1 MKTSP
6 IALFVYNRPNLTRH
20 VLLALRKNKL
30 FRSSKLFIFSDG
42 PKDDDSEKS
51 VKKVRNVLSNYN
63 NLKNIYISLNKDNK
77 GLSTSIITG
86 VSNIL
91 SDFKSVIV
99 LEDDLITSTYFL
111 KYMNNGLSLYEN
123 ETDVASIHSYFY
135 PVNSIN
141 QLPNYFFLKGADC
154 WGWATWRDRW
164 DLFENNPN
172 ELLNKINS
180 MNLSNEFSLEK
191 RAGFYNMLKDTSK
204 GKIDSWAIRWH
215 ASMYLQNKLTL
226 YPKVS
231 FIHNIGND
239 GSGTHKAKTDSFKTK
254 INLNFDGIKNVQ
266 LTENLIA
273 REELANFMLKIREP
287 LYKRLLN
294 KFII

>member
-6 IALFVYNRPNLTRH
+6 NALFVYNRPKLTRR

-42 PKDDDSEKS
+42 PKDNDSDKS
-51 VKKVRNVLSNYN
+51 VNKVRNVLSHYN
-63 NLKNIYISLNKDNK
+63 NLKNINITLNKDNK

-111 KYMNNGLSLYEN
+111 KYMNTGLSLYEK

-164 DLFENNPN
+164 DLFEKNPDK
-172 ELLNKINS
+172 LLNKINS
-180 MNLSNEFSLEK
+180 MNLSYEFSLEK
-191 RAGFYNMLKDTSK
+191 RAGFYNMLKDTCK

-254 INLNFDGIKNVQ
+254 INLNFDGIKNIQ

-273 REELANFMLKIREP
+273 REKLANFMLKIREP
-287 LYKRLLN
+287 LYKRLL
-294 KFII
+294 KKYII

>member
-1 MKTSP
+1 M
-6 IALFVYNRPNLTRH
+6 
-20 VLLALRKNKL
+20 
-30 FRSSKLFIFSDG
+30 
-42 PKDDDSEKS
+42 
-51 VKKVRNVLSNYN
+51 
-63 NLKNIYISLNKDNK
+63 
-77 GLSTSIITG
+77 
-86 VSNIL
+86 
-91 SDFKSVIV
+91 
-99 LEDDLITSTYFL
+99 EDDLITSTYFL
-111 KYMNNGLSLYEN
+111 KYMNTGLSLYEN
-123 ETDVASIHSYFY
+123 KTDVASIHSYFY

-141 QLPNYFFLKGADC
+141 QLPNYFFLKGADG

-172 ELLNKINS
+172 EVLNKINS

-239 GSGTHKAKTDSFKTK
+239 GSGTHRAKTNSFKTK
-254 INLNFDGIKNVQ
+254 INLNFDGIKNVH

-287 LYKRLLN
+287 FYKRLLKKYN
-294 KFII
+294 LI

>member
-1 MKTSP
+1 LKTSP
-6 IALFVYNRPNLTRH
+6 IVLFVYNRPNLTRH

-86 VSNIL
+86 VSDIL

-111 KYMNNGLSLYEN
+111 KYMNTGLSLYEN

>member
-1 MKTSP
+1 LKTSP

-111 KYMNNGLSLYEN
+111 KYMNTGLSLYEN

-135 PVNSIN
+135 PVNSLN

-287 LYKRLLN
+287 LYKRLL
-294 KFII
+294 KKYIF

>member
-42 PKDDDSEKS
+42 PKDNDSDKS
-51 VKKVRNVLSNYN
+51 VNKVRNVLSNYN
-63 NLKNIYISLNKDNK
+63 NLKNINITLNKDNK

-111 KYMNNGLSLYEN
+111 KYMNTGLSLYEK

-164 DLFENNPN
+164 DLFEKNPN

-254 INLNFDGIKNVQ
+254 INLNFDGIKNIQ

-273 REELANFMLKIREP
+273 REKLANFMLKIREP
-287 LYKRLLN
+287 LYKRLF
-294 KFII
+294 KKYIV

>member
-1 MKTSP
+1 LKTSP

-287 LYKRLLN
+287 LYKRLL
-294 KFII
+294 KKYII

>member
-6 IALFVYNRPNLTRH
+6 IVLFVYNRPNLTRH

-86 VSNIL
+86 VSDIL

-111 KYMNNGLSLYEN
+111 KYMNTGLSLYEN

-287 LYKRLLN
+287 LYKRLL
-294 KFII
+294 KKYIF

>member
-111 KYMNNGLSLYEN
+111 KYMNTGLSLYEN

-287 LYKRLLN
+287 LYKRLL
-294 KFII
+294 KKYII

>member
-287 LYKRLLN
+287 LYKRLL
-294 KFII
+294 KKYII

>member
-1 MKTSP
+1 
-6 IALFVYNRPNLTRH
+6 
-20 VLLALRKNKL
+20 LALRKNKL

-191 RAGFYNMLKDTSK
+191 RAGFYNMLRDTSK

-287 LYKRLLN
+287 LYKRLL
-294 KFII
+294 KKYII

>member
-6 IALFVYNRPNLTRH
+6 IVLFVYNRPNLTRH

-111 KYMNNGLSLYEN
+111 KYMNTGLSLYEN

-191 RAGFYNMLKDTSK
+191 RAGFYNMLRDTSK

>member
-42 PKDDDSEKS
+42 PKDNDSDKS
-51 VKKVRNVLSNYN
+51 VIKVRNVLSHYN
-63 NLKNIYISLNKDNK
+63 NLKNINITLNKDNK

-111 KYMNNGLSLYEN
+111 KYMNTGLSLYEK

-164 DLFENNPN
+164 DLFENNPDK
-172 ELLNKINS
+172 LLNKINS
-180 MNLSNEFSLEK
+180 MNLSYEFSLEK
-191 RAGFYNMLKDTSK
+191 RAGFYNMLKDTCK

-254 INLNFDGIKNVQ
+254 INLNFDGIKNIQ

-273 REELANFMLKIREP
+273 REKLANFMLKIREP
-287 LYKRLLN
+287 LYKRLL
-294 KFII
+294 KKYII

>member
-42 PKDDDSEKS
+42 PKDNDSDKS
-51 VKKVRNVLSNYN
+51 VNKVRNVLSNYN
-63 NLKNIYISLNKDNK
+63 NLKNINITLNKDNK

-111 KYMNNGLSLYEN
+111 KYMNTGLSLYEK

-164 DLFENNPN
+164 DLFENNPDK
-172 ELLNKINS
+172 LLNKINS
-180 MNLSNEFSLEK
+180 MNLSYEFSLEK
-191 RAGFYNMLKDTSK
+191 RAGFYNMLKDTCK

-254 INLNFDGIKNVQ
+254 INLNFDGIKNIQ

-273 REELANFMLKIREP
+273 REKLANFMLKIREP
-287 LYKRLLN
+287 LYKRLL
-294 KFII
+294 KKYII

>member
-1 MKTSP
+1 LKTSP

-111 KYMNNGLSLYEN
+111 KYMNTGLSLYEN

-135 PVNSIN
+135 PVNSLN

-287 LYKRLLN
+287 LYKRLL
-294 KFII
+294 KKYII

>member
-42 PKDDDSEKS
+42 PKDDDSDKS
-51 VKKVRNVLSNYN
+51 VIKVRNVLSQYS
-63 NLKNIYISLNKDNK
+63 NLKNIYITLNKDNK

-111 KYMNNGLSLYEN
+111 KYMNTGLSLYEK

-141 QLPNYFFLKGADC
+141 QLPNYFFKGADC

-164 DLFENNPN
+164 DLFENNPDK
-172 ELLNKINS
+172 LLNKINS
-180 MNLSNEFSLEK
+180 MNLSYEFSLEK
-191 RAGFYNMLKDTSK
+191 RAGFYNMLKDTCK

-239 GSGTHKAKTDSFKTK
+239 GSGTHKAKTDSFKTQ
-254 INLNFDGIKNVQ
+254 INLNFDGIKNIQ

-273 REELANFMLKIREP
+273 REKLANFMLKIREP
-287 LYKRLLN
+287 LYKRLL
-294 KFII
+294 KKYII

>member
-191 RAGFYNMLKDTSK
+191 RAGF
-204 GKIDSWAIRWH
+204 
-215 ASMYLQNKLTL
+215 
-226 YPKVS
+226 
-231 FIHNIGND
+231 
-239 GSGTHKAKTDSFKTK
+239 
-254 INLNFDGIKNVQ
+254 
-266 LTENLIA
+266 
-273 REELANFMLKIREP
+273 
-287 LYKRLLN
+287 
-294 KFII
+294 

>member
-42 PKDDDSEKS
+42 PKDNDSDKS
-51 VKKVRNVLSNYN
+51 VNKVRNVLSHYN
-63 NLKNIYISLNKDNK
+63 NLKNINITLNKDNK

-111 KYMNNGLSLYEN
+111 KYMNTGLSLYEK

-164 DLFENNPN
+164 DLFEKNPDK
-172 ELLNKINS
+172 LLNKINS
-180 MNLSNEFSLEK
+180 MNLSYEFSLEK
-191 RAGFYNMLKDTSK
+191 RAGFYNMLKDTCK

-254 INLNFDGIKNVQ
+254 INLNFDGIKNIQ

-273 REELANFMLKIREP
+273 REKLANFMLKIREP
-287 LYKRLLN
+287 LYKRLL
-294 KFII
+294 KKYII

>member
-1 MKTSP
+1 LKTSP

-42 PKDDDSEKS
+42 PKDNDSDKS
-51 VKKVRNVLSNYN
+51 VNKVRNVLSHYN
-63 NLKNIYISLNKDNK
+63 NLKNINITLNKDNK

-111 KYMNNGLSLYEN
+111 KYMNTGLSLYEK

-164 DLFENNPN
+164 DLFENNPDK
-172 ELLNKINS
+172 LLNKINS
-180 MNLSNEFSLEK
+180 MNLSYEFSLEK
-191 RAGFYNMLKDTSK
+191 RAGFYNMLKDTCK

-254 INLNFDGIKNVQ
+254 INLNFDGIKNIQ

-273 REELANFMLKIREP
+273 REKLANFMLKIREP
-287 LYKRLLN
+287 LYKRLL
-294 KFII
+294 KKYII

>member
-111 KYMNNGLSLYEN
+111 KYMNTGLSLYEN

-135 PVNSIN
+135 PVNSLN

-287 LYKRLLN
+287 LYKRLL
-294 KFII
+294 KKYII

>member
-63 NLKNIYISLNKDNK
+63 NLKNINITLNKDNK

-86 VSNIL
+86 VSDIL

-111 KYMNNGLSLYEN
+111 KYMNTGLSLYEN

-287 LYKRLLN
+287 LYKRLL
-294 KFII
+294 KKYIF

>member
-6 IALFVYNRPNLTRH
+6 IVLFVYNRPNLTRH

-86 VSNIL
+86 VSDIL

-111 KYMNNGLSLYEN
+111 KYMNTGLSLYEN

-191 RAGFYNMLKDTSK
+191 RAGFYNMLRDTSK

-287 LYKRLLN
+287 FYKRLL
-294 KFII
+294 KKYII

>member
-42 PKDDDSEKS
+42 PKDNDSDKS
-51 VKKVRNVLSNYN
+51 VNKVRNVLSNYN
-63 NLKNIYISLNKDNK
+63 NLKNINITLNKDNK

-111 KYMNNGLSLYEN
+111 KYMNTGLSLYEK

-164 DLFENNPN
+164 DLFENNPDK
-172 ELLNKINS
+172 LLNKINS
-180 MNLSNEFSLEK
+180 MNLSYEFSLEK
-191 RAGFYNMLKDTSK
+191 RAGFYNMLKDTC
-204 GKIDSWAIRWH
+204 RE
-215 ASMYLQNKLTL
+215 KL
-226 YPKVS
+226 
-231 FIHNIGND
+231 IHGRYD
-239 GSGTHKAKTDSFKTK
+239 GMHLCIYK
-254 INLNFDGIKNVQ
+254 INLLYILRFLSFTILGTMGLERIRLK
-266 LTENLIA
+266 LIH
-273 REELANFMLKIREP
+273 LK
-287 LYKRLLN
+287 LK
-294 KFII
+294 

>member
-1 MKTSP
+1 
-6 IALFVYNRPNLTRH
+6 
-20 VLLALRKNKL
+20 LALRKNKL

-86 VSNIL
+86 VSDIL

-111 KYMNNGLSLYEN
+111 KYMNTGLSLYEN

>member
-20 VLLALRKNKL
+20 VLLALQKNKL

-42 PKDDDSEKS
+42 PKDNDSDKS
-51 VKKVRNVLSNYN
+51 VNKVRNVLSHYN
-63 NLKNIYISLNKDNK
+63 NLKNINITLNKDNK

-111 KYMNNGLSLYEN
+111 KYMNTGLSLYEK

-164 DLFENNPN
+164 DLFENNPDK
-172 ELLNKINS
+172 LLNKINS
-180 MNLSNEFSLEK
+180 MNLSYEFSLEK
-191 RAGFYNMLKDTSK
+191 RAGFYNMLKDTCK

-254 INLNFDGIKNVQ
+254 INLNFDGIKNIQ

-273 REELANFMLKIREP
+273 REKLANFMLKIREP
-287 LYKRLLN
+287 LYKRLL
-294 KFII
+294 KKYII

>member
-1 MKTSP
+1 LKTSP

-254 INLNFDGIKNVQ
+254 INLNFDGIKNVH

-287 LYKRLLN
+287 LYKRLL
-294 KFII
+294 KKYII

>member
-42 PKDDDSEKS
+42 PKDNDSDKS
-51 VKKVRNVLSNYN
+51 VNKVRNVLSHYN
-63 NLKNIYISLNKDNK
+63 NLKNINITLNKDNK

-111 KYMNNGLSLYEN
+111 KYMNTGLSLYEK

-135 PVNSIN
+135 PVNSMN

-164 DLFENNPN
+164 DLFENNPDK
-172 ELLNKINS
+172 LLNKINS
-180 MNLSNEFSLEK
+180 MNLSYEFSLEK
-191 RAGFYNMLKDTSK
+191 RAGFYNMLKDTCK

-254 INLNFDGIKNVQ
+254 INLNFDGIKNIQ

-273 REELANFMLKIREP
+273 REKLANFMLKIREP
-287 LYKRLLN
+287 LYKRLL
-294 KFII
+294 KKYII